1 MPRRRPVLANAGAV
15 ACAALLLAG
24 CSSGPVAVETPD
36 LPAEGAAACAELVQ
50 AVPELVAGL
59 ERRPVDPSDAA
70 AAAWGEPAVVL
81 TCGVPEPAG
90 FDELSSCQITNGV
103 AWFIPDEQI
112 TGAATD
118 ITMTTIG
125 RTPGVRVTIPADY
138 FPPAATMGGL
148 AGSLK
153 QHTDQVAR
161 CG

>member
-15 ACAALLLAG
+15 ACAALLAG

-36 LPAEGAAACAELVQ
+36 LPAADAAACRQLVQ
-50 AVPELVAGL
+50 ALPERVSGL
-59 ERRPVDPSDAA
+59 ERRPVDPSDAT
-70 AAAWGEPAVVL
+70 AAAWGEPSVVL
-81 TCGVPEPAG
+81 TSGVREPAA

-112 TGAATD
+112 TGTATD

-125 RTPGVRVTIPADY
+125 RAPGVRVTIPADY
-138 FPPAATMGGL
+138 FPPAATMVDL
-148 AGSLK
+148 ADALR
-153 QHTDQVAR
+153 QHTDRIAR